1 MFKYNRLYLMML
13 AAAACTNLQAQ
24 EVTFEHL
31 CELVKKDSNTTA
43 AETTATTAD
52 TKPFQVQQIDII
64 THPIFDENAPDTI
77 WLHRFANWLH
87 INSKASALRKE
98 LSIEDGEQVTAY
110 DLAEAERLL
119 REKSYLRDAKVSVA
133 EPCTADGSKTVQV
146 ETWDNW
152 SLLPNIG
159 LGRTSG
165 NNKYS
170 FGFKEDN
177 FLGYGVRTSVKYQSD
192 YLRHGYEFKL
202 SSPLSLLG
210 FPELD
215 HSYADF
221 EWTENNDGRRT
232 QLQLDKP
239 FYQDSTERMY
249 KAGWLSDE
257 RLEQIYHNGELENR
271 FITRQ
276 KDIDVQ
282 TGWLL
287 DNSEHTSLRLLAG
300 FTSQQWLFSEDI
312 LHPAVVLPED
322 RKYHYPWLG
331 VDYKEHKYQVLS
343 DVYLINHSEDINLGW
358 HHQAKIG
365 LQTAD
370 LANDQSLGY
379 QLHLLSEKGFG
390 DAEHLTL
397 MTLQLDAMLGIAG
410 GDQIIAAAKAEDF
423 YRLSQQFTFYTK
435 LQYDQRSRN
444 YLDQPLDLGGETGL
458 RGYPVQYQ
466 QGTRRWLTT
475 AELRWYPQINIYQ
488 LLDLG
493 FVAFADAGRASGGDS
508 VGDSA
513 LALPE
518 TMQFGPVQA
527 SQAAFRSSADLVTA
541 NETNQWIGSVGLG
554 ARFYSSRSSNN
565 HVIHVDLSKPV
576 GGAKEVN
583 SWEIQLKVEQR
594 F

>member
-1 MFKYNRLYLMML
+1 MRTFNKLYLMML
-13 AAAACTNLQAQ
+13 ASMVHSTVQAQ

-31 CELVKKDSNTTA
+31 CELVKKDQTTESKA
-43 AETTATTAD
+43 LPKPPSAELP
-52 TKPFQVQQIDII
+52 PFQVGSIELI
-64 THPIFDENAPDTI
+64 THPIFDENEPDTM

-98 LSIEDGEQVTAY
+98 LSIEQGEQVTDY

-119 REKSYLRDAKVSVA
+119 REKSYLRDAKVTVA
-133 EPCTADGSKTVQV
+133 EPCNADGSKTIKV

-152 SLLPNIG
+152 SLLPNLG

-165 NNKYS
+165 KNKYS

-202 SSPLSLLG
+202 SSPLSVLG
-210 FPELD
+210 LPELD
-215 HSYADF
+215 HSYVDL

-232 QLQLDKP
+232 QFQLDKP

-249 KAGWLSDE
+249 KLGWLSDE
-257 RLEQIYHNGELENR
+257 RLEQIYHNGELENL
-271 FITRQ
+271 FVSRQ
-276 KDIDVQ
+276 KDIDLQ
-282 TGWLL
+282 SGWLL
-287 DNSEHTSLRLLAG
+287 QNTEHTSLRLLAG
-300 FTSQQWLFSEDI
+300 FTSQQWLFSED
-312 LHPAVVLPED
+312 LVQSALALPED
-322 RKYHYPWLG
+322 RSYQYPWIGL
-331 VDYKEHKYQVLS
+331 DYKEHNYQVLS

-365 LQTAD
+365 LQTGD
-370 LANDQSLGY
+370 LSEDQSLGY
-379 QLHLLSEKGFG
+379 QLHWLSEKGFG
-390 DAEHLTL
+390 DADHLTL
-397 MTLQLDAMLGIAG
+397 MTLQLDAMLGVAG
-410 GDQIIAAAKAEDF
+410 GDQLIVSAKAEDF

-435 LQYDQRSRN
+435 LMYDQRSRN

-466 QGTRRWLTT
+466 QGTQRWLTT
-475 AELRWYPQINIYQ
+475 AELRWYPQITIYK

-493 FVAFADAGRASGGDS
+493 FVAFADAGRASGGDIAEPS
-508 VGDSA
+508 TEP
-513 LALPE
+513 LTP
-518 TMQFGPVQA
+518 
-527 SQAAFRSSADLVTA
+527 AAFRSNADLLTA
-541 NETNQWIGSVGLG
+541 NETNQWIGSVGVG
-554 ARFYSSRSSNN
+554 ARFYSSKSSNN

-576 GGAKEVN
+576 GSATEVN

>member
-1 MFKYNRLYLMML
+1 MHNLSRLCLALL
-13 AAAACTNLQAQ
+13 AALAGSTAQAQ

-31 CELVKKDSNTTA
+31 CEFVKKDSGAEKPADEKTGA
-43 AETTATTAD
+43 AEPAGP
-52 TKPFQVQQIDII
+52 PFQVHSIEIVSN
-64 THPIFDENAPDTI
+64 PIFDENAPDTI
-77 WLHRFANWLH
+77 WLHHFANWLH
-87 INSKASALRKE
+87 INSKESVLRKE
-98 LSIEDGEQVTAY
+98 LSLKPGEQVTTD

-119 REKSYLRDAKVSVA
+119 REKSYIRDARVSVV
-133 EPCTADGSKTVQV
+133 EPCHPDGSKSVKV

-152 SLLPNIG
+152 SLLPNLG

-165 NNKYS
+165 KNKYS

-192 YLRHGYEFKL
+192 YLRQGYEFKV

-210 FPELD
+210 YPELD
-215 HSYADF
+215 HSYVDL

-232 QLQLDKP
+232 QFQLEKP

-257 RLEQIYHNGELENR
+257 RLDQIYHNGELENR
-271 FITRQ
+271 FITLQ
-276 KDIDVQ
+276 KEIDIQ

-287 DNSEHTSLRLLAG
+287 DYRERTSLRLLAG
-300 FTSQQWLFSEDI
+300 YSSQQWQFTDDPFQPSL
-312 LHPAVVLPED
+312 ALPED
-322 RKYHYPWLG
+322 RSYQYPWIGL
-331 VDYKEHKYQVLS
+331 DYKEHKYQVLS

-358 HHQAKIG
+358 HHQARIG
-365 LQTAD
+365 VQTSD
-370 LANDQSLGY
+370 LANDETLGY
-379 QLHLLSEKGFG
+379 QAHWLSEKGFG
-390 DAEHLTL
+390 NSEHLTL
-397 MTLQLDAMLGIAG
+397 LALQFDAMLGIRG
-410 GDQIIAAAKAEDF
+410 GDQLIASAKAEDF
-423 YRLSQQFTFYTK
+423 YRLSKEFTFYTK

-466 QGTRRWLTT
+466 QGTRRWLST

-488 LLDLG
+488 LLDMG
-493 FVAFADAGRASGGDS
+493 FVAFADAGRASGGDIEQNTELS
-508 VGDSA
+508 G
-513 LALPE
+513 
-518 TMQFGPVQA
+518 
-527 SQAAFRSSADLVTA
+527 FRSKADLLAENYTD
-541 NETNQWIGSVGLG
+541 QWIGSVGLG

-576 GGAKEVN
+576 GGAKDVN
-583 SWEIQLKVEQR
+583 SWEIQLKVEER

>member
-1 MFKYNRLYLMML
+1 MRRYNKLYLMML
-13 AAAACTNLQAQ
+13 ASLVNSTVQAQ

-31 CELVKKDSNTTA
+31 CELVKKDQTTENKTA
-43 AETTATTAD
+43 PGPSSAEQP
-52 TKPFQVQQIDII
+52 PFQVHSIELI

-98 LSIEDGEQVTAY
+98 LSIQQGEQVTDY

-119 REKSYLRDAKVSVA
+119 REKSYLRDAKVTVA
-133 EPCTADGSKTVQV
+133 EPCNADGSKTIKV

-152 SLLPNIG
+152 SLLPNLG

-165 NNKYS
+165 KNKYS

-202 SSPLSLLG
+202 SSPLSIVG

-215 HSYADF
+215 HSYLDL

-232 QLQLDKP
+232 QFQLDKP

-249 KAGWLSDE
+249 KLGWLSDE

-271 FITRQ
+271 FVSRQ
-276 KDIDVQ
+276 KDINLQ

-287 DNSEHTSLRLLAG
+287 QNTEHTSLRLLAG
-300 FTSQQWLFSEDI
+300 FTSQQWLFSED
-312 LHPAVVLPED
+312 LLQSALALPED
-322 RKYHYPWLG
+322 RSYQYPWIGL
-331 VDYKEHKYQVLS
+331 DYKEHKYQVLS

-493 FVAFADAGRASGGDS
+493 FVAFADAGRASGGDITQP
-508 VGDSA
+508 A
-513 LALPE
+513 TEPLTP
-518 TMQFGPVQA
+518 
-527 SQAAFRSSADLVTA
+527 AAFRSNADLLTA

-576 GGAKEVN
+576 GSATEVN
-583 SWEIQLKVEQR
+583 SWEIQLKVKQR